1 MSKDS
6 AFKDSAFK
14 DSAFKDSVSKGSGRE
29 VGNETIFRGRI
40 GS

>member
-1 MSKDS
+1 MDYV
-6 AFKDSAFK
+6 FKGSL
-14 DSAFKDSVSKGSGRE
+14 SKDSVSKGSGRE